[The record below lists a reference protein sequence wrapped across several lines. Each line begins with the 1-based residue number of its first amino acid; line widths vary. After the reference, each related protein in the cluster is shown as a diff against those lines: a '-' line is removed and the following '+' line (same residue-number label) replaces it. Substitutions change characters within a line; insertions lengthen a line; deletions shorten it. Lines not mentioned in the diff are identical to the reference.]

1 MSYPSKPRQE
11 DPNAEYRA
19 KAPEAPRVAQLEG
32 LPSVSSEGGAP
43 KLNAM
48 PIGDPIA
55 IPNLPNPIAKLIN
68 PTPQAQSGSTPDRQM
83 ADLVNRVVKSTPL
96 AQIGNTYAPFVE
108 QMKLALQN
116 RMKQRDTSP
125 SAWERQFDAMP
136 TEMAQLVTRQLFDR
150 AQRPQLPD
158 GTGRIAE
165 YMQAVDTE
173 HQRRATRGGRNG

>member
-1 MSYPSKPRQE
+1 MSYPSNPRQE

-19 KAPEAPRVAQLEG
+19 KVAMASG
-32 LPSVSSEGGAP
+32 VPSVPPLPSVSTEGGAP
-43 KLNAM
+43 TLNAM
-48 PIGDPIA
+48 PIGDPIT

-68 PTPQAQSGSTPDRQM
+68 PSPQAQSGLTPDRQM

-108 QMKLALQN
+108 QMKVALQN
-116 RMKQRDTSP
+116 RYNKNDQKG
-125 SAWERQFDAMP
+125 AWEGQFHAMP
-136 TEMAQLVTRQLFDR
+136 VEMAQLVTRQLFDR

-158 GTGRIAE
+158 GTGKVAE